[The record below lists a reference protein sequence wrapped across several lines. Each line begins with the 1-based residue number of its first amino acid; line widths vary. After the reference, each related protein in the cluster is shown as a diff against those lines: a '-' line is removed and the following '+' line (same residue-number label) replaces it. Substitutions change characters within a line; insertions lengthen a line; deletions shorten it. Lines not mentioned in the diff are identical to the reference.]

1 MKQLLAITLLSI
13 VLAPAA
19 VHAQPYVAGSLSA
32 DIVRT
37 GSSDTTTLPGSGE
50 AFSFSLRA
58 GAQVTPLFGIELDFT
73 RPSEIE
79 TTQEPEFRTL
89 DASVLTLIG
98 VSPPSLPILGYR
110 VHTAQ
115 RATTVTA
122 SAWARQD
129 VSPRFAVVYLGG
141 IAFARVERSV
151 TTTFDFPDFPRPV
164 DFPVLITRPSI
175 FPPSYQTTIVD
186 YTQGPMAGIEGRL
199 ALTEH
204 VQLAPGFRLLGI
216 GGGWVMRPAVGLGWT
231 F

>member
-19 VHAQPYVAGSLSA
+19 AHAQPYVAGSLSA

-37 GSSDTTTLPGSGE
+37 GSSDAIPWPGSGE

-58 GAQVTPLFGIELDFT
+58 GAQVTPWFGIELDFT

-79 TTQEPEFRTL
+79 TTQEPDFRTL
-89 DASVLTLIG
+89 DATVLAVAG
-98 VSPPSLPILGYR
+98 VSPSSLPIFGYR
-110 VHTAQ
+110 VRTAQ

-122 SAWARQD
+122 SVWAKQE

-141 IAFARVERSV
+141 IAFARVERSI
-151 TTTFDFPDFPRPV
+151 TTTFDFPGFPLPV
-164 DFPVLITRPSI
+164 DFPFPIAQPSI
-175 FPPSYQTTIVD
+175 FPPSYQNTTVE

-204 VQLAPGFRLLGI
+204 VQLVPGFRLLGI